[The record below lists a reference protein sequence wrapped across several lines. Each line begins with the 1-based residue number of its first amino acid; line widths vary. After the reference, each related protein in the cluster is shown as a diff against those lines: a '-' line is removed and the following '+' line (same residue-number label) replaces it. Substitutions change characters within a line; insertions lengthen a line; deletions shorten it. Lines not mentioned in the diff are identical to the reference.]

1 MRSSSICGDLCQEVE
16 FIRSGHEK
24 RFVARSENM
33 TLPFP
38 FIVGRGRSGTTLL
51 RTMFDSHP
59 DVAFP
64 PESHFIVGLG
74 LSQDLYDS
82 DGGFASDVFLR
93 RLMSRPHFQR
103 WELPTEDVR
112 AAFDDGIGSYA
123 DAIRR
128 VYSIYATHQGKHRY
142 GDKTPSH
149 VLHISYL
156 AQLFSEG
163 RFIHLIR
170 DGRNGA
176 LSYLKEPFGPSTVGE
191 AAIWW
196 KRMVVAGRTAGKQL
210 DERRYREVHYESLV
224 EDPEA
229 TLRDLCEFI
238 DVSFDEAMLHYY
250 DRPDILS
257 RFGIRASAHQNVHRA
272 PTANIRDWR
281 AEMSREDVALFEAIA
296 GDLLSE
302 LGYERAMTK
311 VPLSAKVEAKGV
323 WCSVQ
328 MQRAI
333 GRARKELKRWRRRSV
348 G

>member
-1 MRSSSICGDLCQEVE
+1 
-16 FIRSGHEK
+16 
-24 RFVARSENM
+24 
-33 TLPFP
+33 
-38 FIVGRGRSGTTLL
+38 
-51 RTMFDSHP
+51 
-59 DVAFP
+59 
-64 PESHFIVGLG
+64 
-74 LSQDLYDS
+74 
-82 DGGFASDVFLR
+82 
-93 RLMSRPHFQR
+93 
-103 WELPTEDVR
+103 LPTEDVKI
-112 AAFDDGIGSYA
+112 ALDDGPRTYP

-128 VYSIYATHQGKHRY
+128 VYSLYASHHGKKLY
-142 GDKTPSH
+142 GDKTPSYILH
-149 VLHISYL
+149 VSYL
-156 AQLFSEG
+156 AQMFPEG
-163 RFIHLIR
+163 LFIHVIR

-176 LSYLKEPFGPSTVGE
+176 LSYLKEEFGPSTIGE

-196 KRMVVAGRTAGKQL
+196 KRMVVAGRTAGQQL
-210 DERRYREVHYESLV
+210 DERRYREVRYESLV
-224 EDPEA
+224 EEPEA

-238 DVSFDEAMLHYY
+238 DVSFDEAMLRYY

-281 AEMSREDVALFEAIA
+281 EEMSREDVALFEAIA

-302 LGYERAMTK
+302 LGYERAMIK

-328 MQRAI
+328 VQRVI